1 VISRL
6 SSLGPRVAIISDTV
20 DDENGVS
27 IGLRRLVAAARA
39 AGHEASLIGAA
50 RAGVVDEV
58 VRIPSAMNAS
68 LPIYPDMTWSVPEV
82 PPLASWLAK
91 HADLVQVAT
100 PGPMGIAG
108 LVAARMMGLPVIAQ
122 YHTEVA
128 EYAARMTG
136 MPMVKM
142 LVEPIVGWFYKQADL
157 CLAPSEAVEKRLTSF
172 GIPSDRIWRVQRG
185 VDRSLFDPA
194 RRDRSALARFGIT
207 NEPVALYVGRLSKE
221 KNLDTLTAVWSQIH
235 EARPDARL
243 LVVGGE
249 GPLRGTFKAPGMIET
264 GSLYGEELATVF
276 ASSDLFVFPSE
287 TETFGNVVIE
297 AAASGIP
304 ALVATLGAS
313 HEHVVD
319 GVTGR
324 IVDAS
329 DRASF
334 ASTAI
339 SLLDDAAL
347 CARMGNAAREH
358 VARYDL
364 ADAVATTWEIYARVM
379 AERAAAIGVA
389 S

>member
-1 VISRL
+1 MISRR
-6 SSLGPRVAIISDTV
+6 SVGPRIAIISDTV

-27 IGLRRLVAAARA
+27 IGLRRLIAAART
-39 AGHEASLIGAA
+39 AGYEASLIGAA

-58 VRIPSAMNAS
+58 VRIPSAMTAS
-68 LPIYPDMTWSVPEV
+68 LPIYPDMTWSVPEL
-82 PPLASWLAK
+82 PPIAAWLSK
-91 HADLVQVAT
+91 NADLVQVAT

-108 LVAARMMGLPVIAQ
+108 LIAARMLGLPVIAQ

-136 MPMVKM
+136 LPMVRM

-157 CLAPSEAVEKRLTSF
+157 CLAPSEAVEKRLASF

-185 VDRSLFDPA
+185 VDRTLFNPA
-194 RRDRSALARFGIT
+194 RRDRTALARFGIT
-207 NEPVALYVGRLSKE
+207 DEPVALYVGRLSKE
-221 KNLDTLTAVWSQIH
+221 KNLDMLIAVWSQIH

-249 GPLRGTFKAPGMIET
+249 GPLRGTFNAPGMIET
-264 GSLYGEELATVF
+264 GGLHGTELATVF
-276 ASSDLFVFPSE
+276 SSSDLFVFPSE

-313 HEHVVD
+313 REHVID

-329 DRASF
+329 DRAAF
-334 ASTAI
+334 AATAI

-347 CARMGNAAREH
+347 RTRMGAAAREH

-364 ADAVATTWEIYARVM
+364 ANAVHATWEIYARVM
-379 AERAAAIGVA
+379 ADRTAAVGVA